1 MGRMMTSY
9 SEQNDAEVTE
19 ASLSVEA
26 RPRWSIW
33 IDIEGFSSLW
43 ETGDLALAGLR
54 ALMSGIYAIGNK
66 VYTDDGDRLFAH
78 QFGDGF
84 VIVGDFHEKALDRCV
99 AIAVALMRHVAT
111 SGCLARGAVA
121 EGDFADYSGCWPKE
135 IRQELVNMQSDDTV
149 SLGSGIMTLLP
160 VMGTALI
167 NANKL
172 DSGNCIKGAVLTVAS
187 KDAGRIAAGFP
198 RRVSGADSRLTM
210 IDWIHATSPFIDE
223 IVARSGFGGM
233 TAAEIKAAITEY
245 FGRTP
250 KPPSAWIV
258 GTSDYGSLSAPL
270 AVGG

>member
-1 MGRMMTSY
+1 MTSY
-9 SEQNDAEVTE
+9 SEANGGTETE

-33 IDIEGFSSLW
+33 IDIEGFSKLW
-43 ETGDLALAGLR
+43 EDGGLALAGLR

-84 VIVGDFHEKALDRCV
+84 VIVGDFHEEALDRCV

-111 SGCLARGAVA
+111 SGCLARAAVA

-135 IRQELVNMQSDDTV
+135 IRQEIADLQSNDTV

-172 DSGNCIKGAVLTVAS
+172 DSGNCIKGAVLTIAS
-187 KDAGRIAAGFP
+187 KDAGRIATGFP
-198 RRVSGADSRLTM
+198 RRVSAADSRLTM
-210 IDWIHATSPFIDE
+210 IDWVHATSPMIDE
-223 IVARSGFGGM
+223 IVAQSDVGAM
-233 TAAEIKAAITEY
+233 PAADIEAAITRYVE
-245 FGRTP
+245 RTP
-250 KPPSAWIV
+250 TPPSAWIT
-258 GTSDYGSLSAPL
+258 GTSDYGSLSKPL
-270 AVGG
+270 VEGGETV